1 MDNPCK
7 LMCASPGEIP
17 VEKGTVLDGTPCGVS
32 GVCIAGTCIVSFLA
46 STSLNFMHY
55 ILLKP
60 MGCDGL
66 LGSDKRMDKCGQCGS
81 TEGVCLH
88 VPCNI
93 KKKKI
98 DEQESGM

>member
-1 MDNPCK
+1 MHSEF
-7 LMCASPGEIP
+7 L
-17 VEKGTVLDGTPCGVS
+17 
-32 GVCIAGTCIVSFLA
+32 SFNQSNL
-46 STSLNFMHY
+46 LHY

-66 LGSDKRMDKCGQCGS
+66 LGSDKRMDKCERCGA

-93 KKKKI
+93 KEV
-98 DEQESGM
+98 DEQENGMYINNDTIKLNGYPL